1 MPVLKILTYP
11 DERLRQV
18 SSPVQQF
25 DAAFQRRVDDL
36 EETRLAGPGAVGIA
50 APQVGWFERVVIV
63 DVSGRR
69 KTRSHGHLILV
80 NPEITEWDGYAVG
93 REGCL
98 SVPDY
103 TGNVIRAEKIHLQ
116 ALDREGNALS
126 FDMDGFEARAV
137 QHEMDH
143 IDGLL
148 FLDRLVSR
156 RQDLFQRK
164 VYKST
169 LLRGWPKLLFLLIF
183 IRAGAFLGEGLLH
196 LGP

>member
-18 SSPVQQF
+18 SAPVGRF
-25 DAAFQRRVDDL
+25 DERLLERIADL
-36 EETRLAGPGAVGIA
+36 EETRLDGPAAVGIA

-69 KTRSHGHLILV
+69 NTPNHGRLVLV
-80 NPEITEWDGYAVG
+80 NPEIVDWEGYVVG

-103 TGNVIRAEKIHLQ
+103 TGNVIRAERIRLQ
-116 ALDREGNALS
+116 ALDPEGRHRE
-126 FDMDGFEARAV
+126 FDMEGFEARAV
-137 QHEMDH
+137 QHELDH
-143 IDGLL
+143 LDGLL

-156 RQDLFQRK
+156 RRDLFRRK
-164 VYKST
+164 TYK
-169 LLRGWPKLLFLLIF
+169 
-183 IRAGAFLGEGLLH
+183 
-196 LGP
+196 

>member
-36 EETRLAGPGAVGIA
+36 EETRLVGPGAVGIA

-164 VYKST
+164 VYK
-169 LLRGWPKLLFLLIF
+169 
-183 IRAGAFLGEGLLH
+183 
-196 LGP
+196 

>member
-1 MPVLKILTYP
+1 MAVLEILTYP
-11 DERLRQV
+11 DERLHQE
-18 SSPVQQF
+18 SNPIEHF
-25 DAAFQRRVDDL
+25 DAAFQQRVDDL

-63 DVSGRR
+63 DVSGRK
-69 KTRSHGHLILV
+69 KTPSHGHLILI

-103 TGNVIRAEKIHLQ
+103 TGNVIRAEKIHLE
-116 ALDREGNALS
+116 AHDRDGKALS
-126 FDMDGFEARAV
+126 FDMEGFEARAI

-143 IDGLL
+143 LDGLL

-164 VYKST
+164 VYK
-169 LLRGWPKLLFLLIF
+169 
-183 IRAGAFLGEGLLH
+183 
-196 LGP
+196 